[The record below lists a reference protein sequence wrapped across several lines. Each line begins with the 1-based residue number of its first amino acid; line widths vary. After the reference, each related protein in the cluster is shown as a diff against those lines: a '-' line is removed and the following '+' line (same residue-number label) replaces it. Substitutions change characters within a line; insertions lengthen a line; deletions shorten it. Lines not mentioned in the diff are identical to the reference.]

1 MPNPKRRIS
10 RSKRDKRRATW
21 AARLQAESLSRCDHC
36 GEMKLPHHVCPHC
49 GYYKGKAI
57 YTPKTVS

>member
-1 MPNPKRRIS
+1 MPNPRRKIS
-10 RSKRDKRRATW
+10 RSKRDKRRANW
-21 AARLQAESLSRCDHC
+21 VAKLQANHLSNCENC

-57 YTPKTVS
+57 YTPKVTS